1 MKYSYYSLRGNK
13 TFWHYSLKFEAVI
26 KEDDNLLPNS
36 LLRATWAGQTLD
48 SLPGKELL
56 N

>member
-1 MKYSYYSLRGNK
+1 MKYSYSLLRGNK

-26 KEDDNLLPNS
+26 KEDDHLLPNT
-36 LLRATWAGQTLD
+36 LPRATWAGQTPD
-48 SLPGKELL
+48 FLPGMELL